1 MPEPASGSLQTIVN
15 EFNASQTEVSVEM
28 IYQGGYTDSLNKLI
42 SSSGTENVPHVI
54 QLSDASTQIMVD
66 SGAITPI
73 QEFIDE
79 EGYDISDFEPKA
91 LDFYTIDDVFFAMPF
106 NLAGPIL
113 YYDRA
118 AFEAAGLDPDDP
130 PETLAEVRE
139 YSEQLVESAPPGA
152 ERYGISLQTNAWFFE
167 QMLAIGGGLFANEEN
182 GHTGRADD
190 AVFNNE
196 RGVEILTWWDDMV
209 DDGLAYSA
217 GGDEIDAFLKLAS
230 GQAAMTIGSTAALR
244 YAIAAVS
251 LVGRD
256 PQQYDTAFMPGPE
269 GDGGVALGGAALWVL
284 NQHPEEEQQGS
295 WEFLKF
301 AASPE
306 QQAQWHSD
314 TGYFPN
320 RLSAYDE
327 PVAVQAREE
336 YPQFLTAVEQLRAAP
351 DIPATAGILLGPLNT
366 IRQRVVE
373 AFDQVLAGAGDPQQE
388 LSSAVRDANEI
399 IEEYNRTAP

>member
-1 MPEPASGSLQTIVN
+1 
-15 EFNASQTEVSVEM
+15 
-28 IYQGGYTDSLNKLI
+28 
-42 SSSGTENVPHVI
+42 
-54 QLSDASTQIMVD
+54 
-66 SGAITPI
+66 
-73 QEFIDE
+73 
-79 EGYDISDFEPKA
+79 
-91 LDFYTIDDVFFAMPF
+91 
-106 NLAGPIL
+106 
-113 YYDRA
+113 
-118 AFEAAGLDPDDP
+118 
-130 PETLAEVRE
+130 
-139 YSEQLVESAPPGA
+139 
-152 ERYGISLQTNAWFFE
+152 
-167 QMLAIGGGLFANEEN
+167 
-182 GHTGRADD
+182 
-190 AVFNNE
+190 
-196 RGVEILTWWDDMV
+196 
-209 DDGLAYSA
+209 
-217 GGDEIDAFLKLAS
+217 
-230 GQAAMTIGSTAALR
+230 MTIGSTAALR